1 MALPLGPS
9 TLGSC
14 FYPQDSWCK
23 SRLLTCEEEVETP
36 QPLLPQ
42 VQFLQLDS
50 SVSGSDSP
58 PDPTSPGRQFP
69 EALGVAR
76 TWVRFQSPTSSLG
89 DLDQALPFSESFP
102 PLWEREDAP
111 RAGTTLGGRPGTIPL
126 PALPP
131 SLPPPCACSVWGV
144 NFAGGVVGGD
154 VLWGVHRETAN
165 VSLPSGHQGS
175 SSVN

>member
-1 MALPLGPS
+1 MDVSLSLFSLFSLSLSPSSLGIPFCPS
-9 TLGSC
+9 SAVCLSA
-14 FYPQDSWCK
+14 
-23 SRLLTCEEEVETP
+23 
-36 QPLLPQ
+36 
-42 VQFLQLDS
+42 S
-50 SVSGSDSP
+50 SSP

-165 VSLPSGHQGS
+165 VSLPSGSHDPA
-175 SSVN
+175 